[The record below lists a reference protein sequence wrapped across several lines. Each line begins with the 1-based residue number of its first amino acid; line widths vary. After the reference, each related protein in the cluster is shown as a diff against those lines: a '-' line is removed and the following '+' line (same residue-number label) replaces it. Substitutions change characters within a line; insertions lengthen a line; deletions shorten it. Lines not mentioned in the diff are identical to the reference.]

1 MWGAQNP
8 AFLHHLWYVHY
19 HLEIVERLALE
30 LCDLYPS
37 ADRNLARLLRKIPM
51 KNLFILPLI
60 LLTLGRQPLLS
71 GSETKRDEFEGFYTA
86 GFEVSSFVPCGDPGQ
101 PGYGKGYWLM
111 GTAEFVERYNALVGF
126 SGQAPRRA
134 HAPIYVRF
142 KGDLSPPGSHG
153 HLGMYEREVTVI
165 ELLEMS
171 RDGKCRGLV
180 DSSGSPPR
188 PSSE

>member
-1 MWGAQNP
+1 
-8 AFLHHLWYVHY
+8 
-19 HLEIVERLALE
+19 
-30 LCDLYPS
+30 
-37 ADRNLARLLRKIPM
+37 
-51 KNLFILPLI
+51 
-60 LLTLGRQPLLS
+60 
-71 GSETKRDEFEGFYTA
+71 
-86 GFEVSSFVPCGDPGQ
+86 
-101 PGYGKGYWLM
+101 M

-126 SGQAPRRA
+126 SGEAPRVV